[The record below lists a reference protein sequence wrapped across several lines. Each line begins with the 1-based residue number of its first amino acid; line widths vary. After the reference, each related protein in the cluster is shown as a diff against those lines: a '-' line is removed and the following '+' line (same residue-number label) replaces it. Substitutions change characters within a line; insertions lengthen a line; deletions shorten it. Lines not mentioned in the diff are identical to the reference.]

1 MLNIEKLYFRRR
13 KDWWMDHNINRFSR
27 GICCGATEG
36 IFLFTGKSILN
47 FCVESIQVYKLL
59 EIIHC
64 CNKVKGR
71 TLYYFDK
78 KSYQYKAFIIE
89 TSVSHLL
96 RYRTK
101 FKSLQLHRLTVETSS
116 ASHLLR
122 FSTKFKSLQVHRLTE
137 NTSSV
142 SHLLRFSSRYKTLQP
157 RIKTTFLES
166 LLIDT
171 LAKYLSTVNSGLT
184 DYSTVCQILGKTYIY
199 NFKVI

>member
-1 MLNIEKLYFRRR
+1 
-13 KDWWMDHNINRFSR
+13 MDHNINRTSQR
-27 GICCGATEG
+27 ICYGATEG
-36 IFLFTGKSILN
+36 IFLLTWKLFLI
-47 FCVESIQVYKLL
+47 FCVESNQVYQLL
-59 EIIHC
+59 
-64 CNKVKGR
+64 KVTGR
-71 TLYYFDK
+71 TLYSFGK
-78 KSYQYKAFIIE
+78 KCYQYKALIIE
-89 TSVSHLL
+89 TSVSYLL

-137 NTSSV
+137 DTSSV

-157 RIKTTFLES
+157 RIVATFLES

-171 LAKYLSTVNSGLT
+171 VAKHPSTVNCWNRNSGLI
-184 DYSTVCQILGKTYIY
+184 DYSAVCQILGKTYIY